1 LGRWSAVNG
10 DDDRGPHP
18 ALPQRGRVISGPHP
32 PLLQRRRVLRA
43 IDRGME
49 LNAIAIAEAM
59 ELRRWKL
66 GVGTLGRVKDD
77 IRLCRE
83 ASHRHARRLTGAV
96 PGVDE
101 AAEVGR
107 DLREVDSRIASDP
120 LHRSAL
126 ERHPEDVPLQWA
138 LL

>member
-1 LGRWSAVNG
+1 M
-10 DDDRGPHP
+10 
-18 ALPQRGRVISGPHP
+18 
-32 PLLQRRRVLRA
+32 RA

-138 LL
+138 LLPADKVHLSPPLVERDRRLGRPFARRHLPDQATIRRIQI